1 MQQEIFVKPNT
12 GQQAISMTIYQTG
25 REQCRPRHCYG
36 PAVRLHYL
44 IHFVLSGAGTF
55 CQDGLSYSLQ
65 AGDAFLIC
73 PHKVTVYEAAAREP
87 WDYAWIEFDGLKA
100 RDYLK
105 QAGLSAQ
112 TPLWHDSQALQPG
125 HAAST
130 LLELQKQ
137 AHGRETRQ
145 LGLLYLLLD
154 QLAQYA
160 ILAQPVKALTA
171 QEQYVDQAIRLIQ
184 NYYHSQLTVEE
195 LAWQLNLNRSYF
207 SKLFRRVTGRSPQA
221 YLLQVRMQVASQLLL
236 DPSLPVQTVAT
247 SVGYQN
253 PLSFSRAFV
262 KYCGLTPSGARRQTA
277 AQLKADSGLIPG
289 GG

>member
-1 MQQEIFVKPNT
+1 MLHEIFADADS
-12 GQQAISMTIYQTG
+12 GRQAISMTIYQTG

-36 PAVRLHYL
+36 PAVRLHFL

-55 CQDGLSYSLQ
+55 CQDGLNYFLQ

-73 PHKVTVYEAAAREP
+73 PHKVTVYEADARDP

-112 TPLWHDSQALQPG
+112 NPLWHDRQALQPG

-130 LLELQKQ
+130 LLALQKQ
-137 AHGRETRQ
+137 AHSRETRQ

-154 QLAQYA
+154 QLAQHA
-160 ILAQPVKALTA
+160 DLAEPVKALTA

-184 NYYHSQLTVEE
+184 NNYHSQITVEE
-195 LAWQLNLNRSYF
+195 LACQLNLNRSYF

-236 DPSLPVQTVAT
+236 DPALPVQTVAT
-247 SVGYQN
+247 SVGYHN
-253 PLSFSRAFV
+253 PLSFSRAFL
-262 KYCGLTPSGARRQTA
+262 KYCGLTPSGARQQA
-277 AQLKADSGLIPG
+277 AAGLKADNGPIPDG
-289 GG
+289 D